1 MQTRQQV
8 RAQKAYKAISSVKGT
23 ESCEEYGRVCVQ
35 FPVLL
40 HSCGLCQAVAFYEAK
55 REKAYTWFLD
65 RIFEDVTGKAK
76 RNDDIFTAKVQEY
89 MRLTREVLATAAWY
103 KRYAEAML
111 KPKTGAE
118 SSTKGG
124 R

>member
-8 RAQKAYKAISSVKGT
+8 RAKKAYKAISDVANGT
-23 ESCEEYGRVCVQ
+23 ESDEEYRRACLQ

-40 HSCGLCQAVAFYEAK
+40 HSCGLCQAVAFYEDK
-55 REKAYTWFLD
+55 KETKWLLD
-65 RIFEDVTGKAK
+65 HIFEDVTGQTE
-76 RNDDIFTAKVQEY
+76 RNDIFTAKVQEY
-89 MRLTREVLATAAWY
+89 MRLTREILATAAWY

-111 KPKTGAE
+111 KLKTGTK
-118 SSTKGG
+118 SSTEGG